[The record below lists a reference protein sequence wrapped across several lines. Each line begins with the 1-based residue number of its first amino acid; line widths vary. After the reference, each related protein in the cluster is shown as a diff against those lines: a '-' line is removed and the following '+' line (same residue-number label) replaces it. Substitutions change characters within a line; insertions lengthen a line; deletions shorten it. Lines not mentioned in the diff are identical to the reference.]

1 MRLDNTLASYSVGAL
16 REQLANLTVA
26 GAHGAPSQSK
36 DDEALRELAEAM
48 SDLKQA
54 DAPAAAAEG
63 KLLCHFP
70 YNIEEEKKGK
80 NHLDETN
87 CHLKGGNAV
96 YGALS

>member
-63 KLLCHFP
+63 KLMCHFP
-70 YNIEEEKKGK
+70 YNIEEKKERIIW
-80 NHLDETN
+80 DETN

>member
-1 MRLDNTLASYSVGAL
+1 
-16 REQLANLTVA
+16 
-26 GAHGAPSQSK
+26 
-36 DDEALRELAEAM
+36 M

-63 KLLCHFP
+63 KLMCHFP
-70 YNIEEEKKGK
+70 YNIEEKKERIIW
-80 NHLDETN
+80 DETN